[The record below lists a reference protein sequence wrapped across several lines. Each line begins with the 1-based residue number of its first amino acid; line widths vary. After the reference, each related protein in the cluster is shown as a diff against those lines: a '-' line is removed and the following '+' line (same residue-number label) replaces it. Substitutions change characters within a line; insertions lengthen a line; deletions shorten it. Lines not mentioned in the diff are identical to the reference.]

1 MAPNVADLLAAM
13 PADDQ
18 SPEAPPALDDLDR
31 VLSDRPVPT
40 GALHRFWRLGG
51 LQARI
56 GLAYLVYWTR
66 SFFQAADTREKS
78 RMETH
83 LAAAVR
89 LLETMGYLRGAIMKI
104 GQAAAN
110 FPNLVPDEFTDTL
123 SRLHFE
129 APPMHYA
136 LIREFVHNELGGDPE
151 ELFDS
156 FETTAF
162 AAASLGQVHRARLK
176 SGEPVAVKI
185 QYPGIARTIRSDFRN
200 LHAVLFPFRLSRD
213 WENLKSQFEE
223 IQRIFELET
232 DYENEARMLVRSRA
246 LFQEDDR
253 IVIPR
258 PIEQFST
265 RRILTMEFVD
275 GLNMYQFLDTNP
287 SQELRNHYG
296 SLMSRSACRMI
307 YAGRMQYADPHPGN
321 YLFMEGDRL
330 GIVDFGCMREF
341 NDREW
346 EYLRLACEASNDGSR
361 KAIIEHILRGTDFD
375 ENEVTNS
382 EMMELMIAYCR
393 WMWRPLVEPG
403 TFDYRDPD
411 VMREGI
417 DIMQKFARLARPRQ
431 KAVNVFIQRST
442 LAGWGLQHRLGS
454 QVNVYEIA
462 NEEVR
467 ATGWHTFGVR

>member
-1 MAPNVADLLAAM
+1 MAPTVADLLAAL

-18 SPEAPPALDDLDR
+18 SSAAAPTMNEL
-31 VLSDRPVPT
+31 VTELSDRSVPI
-40 GALHRFWRLGG
+40 GAIHRFWKLGG

-66 SFFQAADTREKS
+66 SCFQSAAARDKS

-83 LAAAVR
+83 LAAAVK
-89 LLETMGYLRGAIMKI
+89 LLETMGYLRGAVMKL

-110 FPNLVPDEFTDTL
+110 FPNIVPEEFSETL

-136 LIREFVHNELGGDPE
+136 LIREYVHNELGGDPE

-176 SGEPVAVKI
+176 TGEPVAVKI

-213 WENLKSQFEE
+213 WDNIKSQFEE
-223 IQRIFELET
+223 VQRIFELET
-232 DYENEARMLVRSRA
+232 DYENEARLLLKARA
-246 LFQEDDR
+246 LFHEDDR

-265 RRILTMEFVD
+265 RRVLTMEYLD
-275 GLNMYQFLDTNP
+275 GLNMYEFLDTHP
-287 SQELRNHYG
+287 SRELRNDYG
-296 SLMSRSACRMI
+296 SLISHATCRMI
-307 YAGRMQYADPHPGN
+307 YAGRLQYADPHPGN
-321 YLFMEGDRL
+321 FLFLDGDRL

-341 NDREW
+341 NDAEW
-346 EYLRLACEASNDGSR
+346 EYLQLACAAARDGSR
-361 KAIIEHILRGTDFD
+361 EAIIDHILRGTDFD
-375 ENEVTNS
+375 RNEVMNS
-382 EMMELMIAYCR
+382 EIMELMIDYCR
-393 WMWRPLVEPG
+393 WMWRPFVETEP
-403 TFDYRDPD
+403 FDYSDPD
-411 VMREGI
+411 AMREGLN
-417 DIMQKFARLARPRQ
+417 IMRKFAPLARPRQ
-431 KAVNVFIQRST
+431 KPVNVFIQRAT
-442 LAGWGLQHRLGS
+442 LAGWGVMHRLGA
-454 QVNVYEIA
+454 QVNVYQIA
-462 NEEVR
+462 RNESL
-467 ATGWHTFGVR
+467 AAGWQL

>member
-13 PADDQ
+13 PADDP
-18 SPEAPPALDDLDR
+18 SSAAAPPLNEL
-31 VLSDRPVPT
+31 VTELSDRSVPT
-40 GALHRFWRLGG
+40 SAIHRFWRLGG

-56 GLAYLVYWTR
+56 GLAYLAYWTR
-66 SFFQAADTREKS
+66 SCFQSAAARDKS

-83 LAAAVR
+83 LAAAVKM
-89 LLETMGYLRGAIMKI
+89 LETMGYLRGAVMKL

-123 SRLHFE
+123 SKLHFE

-162 AAASLGQVHRARLK
+162 AAASLGQVHRARLET
-176 SGEPVAVKI
+176 GEPVAVKI

-200 LHAVLFPFRLSRD
+200 LHAALFPFRLSRD
-213 WENLKSQFEE
+213 WDNIRSQFEE
-223 IQRIFELET
+223 VQRIFELET
-232 DYENEARMLVRSRA
+232 DYANEARLLLKARA
-246 LFQEDDR
+246 LFHEDDR

-265 RRILTMEFVD
+265 RRILTMEYLD
-275 GLNMYQFLDTNP
+275 GLNMYEFLDTNP

-330 GIVDFGCMREF
+330 GIVDFGCMREY
-341 NDREW
+341 NDAEW
-346 EYLRLACEASNDGSR
+346 EYMRLATETANDGSR
-361 KAIIEHILRGTDFD
+361 EAIVEHILRGTDFD
-375 ENEVTNS
+375 ENEVANRK
-382 EMMELMIAYCR
+382 MMELMIDYCR

-403 TFDYRDPD
+403 PFDYGDAD
-411 VMREGI
+411 VMREGL
-417 DIMQKFARLARPRQ
+417 DIMRTFARLARPRQ
-431 KAVNVFIQRST
+431 KAVNVFIQRSV
-442 LAGWGLQHRLGS
+442 LAGWGVQHRLGAR
-454 QVNVYEIA
+454 VNVYDIA

-467 ATGWHTFGVR
+467 ATGWQF